1 VVGNFVGLG
10 DGIRVGSADNGVG
23 SRVVGSNVGLGVGMV
38 EGIALGVTVGI
49 IVGEG
54 VVGEGVITFVGRK
67 VGAGVGI
74 QVVQSNFREIS
85 TPPDGNPTPLKKAF
99 QIFSPIGGLKA

>member
-23 SRVVGSNVGLGVGMV
+23 SRVVGSNVGLVVGMV

-49 IVGEG
+49 VVGEG
-54 VVGEGVITFVGRK
+54 VVGEGVITFVGRR

-74 QVVQSNFREIS
+74 QVVQSNFREES
-85 TPPDGNPTPLKKAF
+85 TPPDGNPAPFAKTF
-99 QIFSPIGGLKA
+99 QVFSPIGGLKA